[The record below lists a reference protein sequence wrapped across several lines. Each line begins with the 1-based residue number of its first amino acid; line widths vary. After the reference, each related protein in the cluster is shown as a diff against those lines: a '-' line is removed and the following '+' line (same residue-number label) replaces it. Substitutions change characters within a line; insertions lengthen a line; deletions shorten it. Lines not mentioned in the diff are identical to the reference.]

1 MRQSIKQIVS
11 NANVAGA
18 ALALA
23 MAGIFAATGTADAQ
37 KKKKEFEKL
46 VCDKV
51 EVISH
56 ASPGGGTDTTAR
68 MMMIRA
74 RRYLQKAGYTKD
86 MIVVYKRG
94 GQARKAHE
102 YFNRRP
108 TDGCTIMAITQSH
121 MNTLETKSPITIDDM
136 VGVAR
141 AMDDPTFIT
150 VNAKSSY
157 KTLKDLINASKKKAL
172 NWGVAQVGGTEH

>member
-1 MRQSIKQIVS
+1 MALYSGIKALRGTLLIGATLAAVGLAGLAAQAAEEFPSKSI
-11 NANVAGA
+11 
-18 ALALA
+18 
-23 MAGIFAATGTADAQ
+23 
-37 KKKKEFEKL
+37 
-46 VCDKV
+46 
-51 EVISH
+51 EVVIHSKY
-56 ASPGGGTDTTAR
+56 GGGTDTTAR

-108 TDGCTIMAITQSH
+108 ADGCTIMAITQSH
-121 MNTLETKSPITIDDM
+121 MNTLVTKSPITIDDM

-141 AMDDPTFIT
+141 AMDDPILFV
-150 VNAKSSY
+150 VNADSSFR
-157 KTLKDLINASKKKAL
+157 TLEDVVTASKINPEL
-172 NWGVAQVGGTEH
+172 GRRRRQQY